1 MVFTQGLRHTLDV
14 RQRAMALVQFSQF
27 SHRSLRSGRCRQ
39 TLPLYA
45 RDTQLDYV
53 LSIRAFFNTTSK
65 QKAGRFVSATFPGL
79 PVAVVGPY
87 WKDESLMEAS
97 AGIDVAYPDDKTA
110 MWETMRY
117 FMNITDQWRFRG
129 PYGHS
134 SDTVLGGIVSVP
146 CGKHMTWCS
155 FDLLRSEHL
164 T

>member
-1 MVFTQGLRHTLDV
+1 MDT
-14 RQRAMALVQFSQF
+14 A
-27 SHRSLRSGRCRQ
+27 SLAARFLFGKLFRVAITFGFGEKRCRKN
-39 TLPLYA
+39 LPLYA

-79 PVAVVGPY
+79 AVAVVGPY